1 MHAVAPD
8 GLFIMG
14 TQGRRHR
21 SAFGEEKQRRDR
33 FFFACSL
40 QRAARI
46 KPNGPLPLP
55 STHGLSLAPDGLS
68 WGLKGA
74 GTAAV
79 LMKRTA
85 KPKSKFSSPSP
96 AARGRAARSEPAHC

>member
-1 MHAVAPD
+1 
-8 GLFIMG
+8 MG
-14 TQGRRHR
+14 CSSWALKGVGTAALLVKR
-21 SAFGEEKQRRDR
+21 SNDEIV